1 MVGKEVNMLRKT
13 SVYVILAAIIG
24 VVIMLIPLTTIPGQQ
39 LIPSSQKIAPLPAKE
54 YRQGAE
60 EAKTTQAVVVKVET
74 KQFNITQSIMPIIL
88 ILALSLLPAFIISAY
103 VKKRIS

>member
-1 MVGKEVNMLRKT
+1 MLRKT

-24 VVIMLIPLTTIPGQQ
+24 VVIMLIPLTTIPSQQ

-60 EAKTTQAVVVKVET
+60 EAKTTQVVVKVET